1 MNSKDDL
8 LDELYQVRDSFVPVT
23 HFLTGRKLRDENK
36 QRAHIKKSLNC
47 FHLIGK
53 CFFFWLT
60 LLSFSKARV
69 ISDPW
74 LVSSEKE
81 TKSCSQY
88 YSSKALQRVNKT
100 SCLQLSPKPLH

>member
-53 CFFFWLT
+53 CFFFL
-60 LLSFSKARV
+60 AY
-69 ISDPW
+69 
-74 LVSSEKE
+74 LVEF
-81 TKSCSQY
+81 
-88 YSSKALQRVNKT
+88 LQST
-100 SCLQLSPKPLH
+100 SYFRSLVGFL

>member
-53 CFFFWLT
+53 CFFFFGLPCW
-60 LLSFSKARV
+60 V
-69 ISDPW
+69 
-74 LVSSEKE
+74 
-81 TKSCSQY
+81 
-88 YSSKALQRVNKT
+88 
-100 SCLQLSPKPLH
+100 SPKHELFPILGWFPLKKKQKAVHNTIRQKLCKE